1 MASTEQTAK
10 RHLNKPQ
17 PEDFVNVI
25 NDICDNMENLD
36 NAVPDSRTVNGHAL
50 TGNVTVSKS
59 DVGLGAVDN
68 TSDADKPVSTA
79 TQAALDAKLDSNKR
93 GAANGVASLD
103 ANGKVPENQ
112 VPDMAKDI
120 VMANSQSAFPETG
133 DVNKVYVAKD
143 TNKIYRW
150 TGSIYQELS
159 RTEDVATDEEM
170 QEMINEVLGGD

>member
-10 RHLNKPQ
+10 RRLNKPQ

-25 NDICDNMENLD
+25 NDICDNMDNLD

-50 TGNVTVSKS
+50 MGNITVSKS

-68 TSDADKPVSTA
+68 TSDADKPVSIA

-103 ANGKVPENQ
+103 ANGKVPTSQ
-112 VPDMAKDI
+112 IPDEVQYV
-120 VMANSQSAFPETG
+120 VMANSASAFPATG
-133 DVNKVYVAKD
+133 DVSKIYVAKD

-150 TGSIYQELS
+150 TGSIYQ
-159 RTEDVATDEEM
+159 
-170 QEMINEVLGGD
+170 VLGGD